1 MTKQDYINWKTSNPM
16 NVLYYYYTTHEL
28 LNHRPLDPQNLVM
41 QLQMKG
47 WNIQKILQDVT
58 EHYDRKFE
66 LTALLDKS
74 GNFIKYV

>member
-1 MTKQDYINWKTSNPM
+1 
-16 NVLYYYYTTHEL
+16 
-28 LNHRPLDPQNLVM
+28 
-41 QLQMKG
+41 MKG
-47 WNIQKILQDVT
+47 WNIQKILQDIT